1 MWLYKN
7 TEVTDISQIPEGVI
21 GFVYVIINNITGEF
35 YLGKKNLHSSRTL
48 KPLKGSKRKRK
59 VTKESD
65 WLKYQSS
72 NSTVKNWNSV
82 KKEIIE
88 YCYTKKMLTVRE
100 LQAILC
106 MNGLEDDK
114 CLNDNVLGKIFRGD
128 FEKEKL
134 AMKINVK

>member
-1 MWLYKN
+1 MWIYKN

-21 GFVYVIINNITGEF
+21 GFVYLIVNKDTGEHYF
-35 YLGKKNLHSSRTL
+35 GKKSLYSSRTL

-59 VTKESD
+59 VTKMSD

-72 NSTVKNWNSV
+72 NSTVKNWNSPY
-82 KKEIIE
+82 KEIIE
-88 YCYTKKMLTVRE
+88 YCYTKKMLTVKE

-128 FEKEKL
+128 FEKEKML
-134 AMKINVK
+134 KNEQ